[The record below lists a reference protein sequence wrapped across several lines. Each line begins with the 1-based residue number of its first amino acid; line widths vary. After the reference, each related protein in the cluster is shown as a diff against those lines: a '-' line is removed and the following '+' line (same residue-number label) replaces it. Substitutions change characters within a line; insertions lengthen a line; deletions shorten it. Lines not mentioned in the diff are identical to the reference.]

1 MRILPA
7 VVVGASVLTLAT
19 VTSSA
24 QAQDTT
30 VTFTVQGSNLV
41 LSAPAGAALSNT
53 TFGGTASGQ
62 LGTVTVNDERGV
74 VPAPWTATVTSTA
87 FTTGA
92 GGANQTIPNS
102 DVEYWSGP
110 STSTNGSG
118 TFTPGQ
124 ATAAAAVTVS
134 SAQTAFAHT
143 GGGGANNAS
152 WNPTVIV
159 NVPSTVAAGEYTG
172 TITHSVA

>member
-1 MRILPA
+1 MRTLPA
-7 VVVGASVLTLAT
+7 VAVGAAVLVLAA
-19 VTSSA
+19 VTPSA
-24 QAQDTT
+24 QAQDTA
-30 VTFTVQGSNLV
+30 VTFTVQGGALAVST
-41 LSAPAGAALSNT
+41 PASAALSNT
-53 TFGGTASGQ
+53 TFGGTATGQ
-62 LGTVTVNDERGV
+62 LGAVTVNDLRGV

-92 GGANQTIPNS
+92 GGANQSIPDS

-110 STSTNGSG
+110 ATSTNGSG

-124 ATAAAAVTVS
+124 PTAAAAVALS

-143 GGGGANNAS
+143 AGGGANSAS
-152 WNPTVIV
+152 WDPTVIV
-159 NVPSTVAAGEYTG
+159 NVPSTVASGAYTG